1 MVRSGSLRGGK
12 RGVGSRR
19 REEAGDAQGAIR
31 RGESRAALQGGGAR
45 HHALLHREAG
55 LPVQGGGAR
64 PTQPPGARRW
74 VFPLRSRLRLP
85 PSPRRR
91 RRRHRP
97 HPGRLRRAS
106 SRAGLPFRRS
116 RRRCRWSLGR
126 LRRPGRVAGIGLSD
140 GRVWLLHTEFNSRG
154 SEEVLCV
161 FIICRKGKGELGL
174 LL

>member
-12 RGVGSRR
+12 RGVVRRR

-31 RGESRAALQGGGAR
+31 RGEIRAALQGGGAR

-64 PTQPPGARRW
+64 PSQPLGARRW
-74 VFPLRSRLRLP
+74 VLPLCSRLRLP
-85 PSPRRR
+85 PSPRRG

-97 HPGRLRRAS
+97 HPGRLCRAS

-116 RRRCRWSLGR
+116 RRRCRWSLRR

-140 GRVWLLHTEFNSRG
+140 GRVWLLYTEFNSRG
-154 SEEVLCV
+154 SEEVLLV
-161 FIICRKGKGELGL
+161 YL
-174 LL
+174 LFVEKKKEN